1 MFSDPIIQ
9 TVKKM
14 IDIDGI
20 LKPVSDEN
28 PAGEE
33 VRYTGVYDEIKE
45 ARRADEVLEMGDWQ
59 HELKTSD
66 WDAVIKLSVDA
77 LTQKTKDLQIAAWL
91 AEALTKT
98 RGFDGLL
105 EGFKIINGFLTD
117 FWDHLYP
124 EIDDGDLDFRAAP
137 LEFANKNL
145 TLAIQE
151 IPLTDEKVTSGYSW
165 LKWQESRQVGYEESA
180 RDAAARQEMI
190 EEGKISAE
198 VFDAAV
204 ARSSKEFYAGLSEK
218 ISECK
223 EAFRELDSIV
233 DEKFGMDAPRI
244 SEIGAAISE
253 CERVVSSILKEKR
266 EKEPDPVS
274 EEPEEDESSEK
285 APGRDTQEAQ
295 PETLHQPAASIPRP
309 LPEAVPVFSMNR
321 ITDSGALE
329 DAIWQDSLRVLDESG
344 LKKALE
350 QLMGASYG
358 ATSIRE
364 KNRYRLMMARLCLK
378 AERPDLARPIMEELN
393 KLIEDLRLEE
403 WESPVW
409 IGDVLDALYQCLTAG
424 EPSSDDQYRADELLK
439 KLCTIDVTK
448 ALKYRLVS

>member
-1 MFSDPIIQ
+1 
-9 TVKKM
+9 M
-14 IDIDGI
+14 IDIDAI
-20 LKPVSDEN
+20 LKPVSEDN

-33 VRYTGVYDEIKE
+33 LRYTGVYDEIKE

-66 WDAVIKLSVDA
+66 WDQVIKLSVEA
-77 LTQKTKDLQIAAWL
+77 LTEKTKDLQIAAWL

-105 EGFKIINGFLTD
+105 EGFKVINGFLTL

-151 IPLTDEKVTSGYSW
+151 IPLTDEKATSGYSW

-190 EEGKISAE
+190 DEGKISAE

-204 ARSSKEFYAGLSEK
+204 ARSSKEFYVDLSEK
-218 ISECK
+218 ISLCK
-223 EAFRELDSIV
+223 EAFKELDSIS
-233 DEKFGMDAPRI
+233 DEKFGLDAPRI
-244 SEIGAAISE
+244 SEIGSAISE

-266 EKEPDPVS
+266 EKDPDPA
-274 EEPEEDESSEK
+274 PEEQEDEAPEK
-285 APGRDTQEAQ
+285 NPGAPAESQ
-295 PETLHQPAASIPRP
+295 PEAVQKPAASIPRP

-321 ITDSGALE
+321 LTDSGALE
-329 DAIWQDSLRVLDESG
+329 DAIWQDSLRILDESG

-350 QLMGASYG
+350 QLMSASYG

-364 KNRYRLMMARLCLK
+364 KNRYRLLMARLCLK

-393 KLIEDLRLEE
+393 KVIEDLRLEE
-403 WESPVW
+403 WESPIW

-424 EPSSDDQYRADELLK
+424 EPSSDDQYRADELLR